1 MTKLQF
7 LQALGQKLSPLPK
20 IDLEGRLRFYT
31 EMIEDRMEEGFSE
44 EEAVAAVGSVEEIAA
59 QILVDFP
66 QPEPKKKNGWLIAL
80 LILGS
85 PVWFSLLMAAF
96 AVALSLYVSLWSVIV
111 SLWAVFGSLALCGLV
126 GLAAGIISFVAGRG
140 LIGVASL
147 SAGLVCGGLS
157 IFLFFGI
164 KALTLVTIGLTKK
177 LALRC
182 FAKKEAA

>member
-7 LQALGQKLSPLPK
+7 VQALGQKLSPLPK
-20 IDLEGRLRFYT
+20 IDLEERLRFYT

-96 AVALSLYVSLWSVIV
+96 AVALSLYASLWSVIV

-126 GLAAGIISFVAGRG
+126 GLAAGIISFVAG
-140 LIGVASL
+140 
-147 SAGLVCGGLS
+147 LVCGGLS

-177 LALRC
+177 LALRY

>member
-1 MTKLQF
+1 MKKSEF
-7 LQALGQKLSPLPK
+7 LKERRKHLHGLPEAD
-20 IDLEGRLRFYT
+20 IQGFLDYYA